1 ASDIGASD
9 AEILAGGGMNLRTVE
24 IDGHTRVVGV
34 ASLGGRRPATAEQI
48 AEINARL
55 AAFEAP
61 APTTPSPP
69 PPGVVTMEVEEVG
82 RPAS

>member
-1 ASDIGASD
+1 
-9 AEILAGGGMNLRTVE
+9 MNLRTVE

-61 APTTPSPP
+61 APSAPSLP